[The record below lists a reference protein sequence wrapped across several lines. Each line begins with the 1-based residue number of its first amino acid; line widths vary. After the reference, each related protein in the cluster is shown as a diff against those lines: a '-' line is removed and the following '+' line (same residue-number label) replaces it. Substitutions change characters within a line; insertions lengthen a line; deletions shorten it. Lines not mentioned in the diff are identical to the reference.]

1 MLSSRYQIRYMNR
14 QLKLLLSP
22 TKSHPLLAFLDLANI
37 CLMADFSVRIVD
49 CGLATYV
56 TEEPGEAT
64 VSVGRTGTPGY
75 TCPQYLQWQISF
87 QSACDV
93 FSLGVVICELV
104 TGVLSRIE
112 TQHQMTYIVNGRNLE
127 EDADICVDWD
137 DGCLQKMSSLALK
150 CMAYS
155 ASSRPLIRDIVKG

>member
-1 MLSSRYQIRYMNR
+1 M
-14 QLKLLLSP
+14 
-22 TKSHPLLAFLDLANI
+22 
-37 CLMADFSVRIVD
+37 
-49 CGLATYV
+49 
-56 TEEPGEAT
+56 
-64 VSVGRTGTPGY
+64 
-75 TCPQYLQWQISF
+75 
-87 QSACDV
+87 